1 IERDEDQGE
10 TLVEGERP
18 HVALER
24 AHLDICSPGA
34 SFGPPEHSGGTI
46 EADDV
51 VALLRDRHRDTAGA
65 AAELEDRASR
75 PARESAEPLDVGPAL
90 ERGDPEIVESREAC
104 CLRRVALGAE
114 PVTRFG
120 RREPPSRASG
130 ARRR

>member
-1 IERDEDQGE
+1 
-10 TLVEGERP
+10 EGERP
-18 HVALER
+18 HVALDP

-34 SFGPPEHSGGTI
+34 SFGPLEHRGGAI

-75 PARESAEPLDVGPAL
+75 PARESAEPLDVGAAL
-90 ERGDPEIVESREAC
+90 ERGDSETVESLEAC

-114 PVTRFG
+114 PVPRFG
-120 RREPPSRASG
+120 RREAPSVASG